1 MKKSNAKIGI
11 FMSAIL
17 MMGVIGVSSSLAVI
31 AQKFNMQIV
40 DVVACLISIS
50 CLAMIPVTILSG
62 ILMSYIP
69 KKVLLIAGIILFIV
83 GGVLPSQAG
92 SFQMIVALRALFGI
106 GIGIIQPTCSS
117 LVAEN
122 YEGAERD
129 RTMGTMN
136 SFQMLGCML
145 MSILGGQ
152 LGATA
157 NGAVNVFYVHLIGI
171 VSLICAIIFIP
182 YKKPVKQEK
191 SSTGSGSL
199 QITGGL
205 IGWVLLYFVFMIAG
219 QIFSNN
225 ASSLITNLGIG
236 TAAEAGRTLA
246 AFALGGFVMGFLFGK
261 IFAALKN
268 ITMPVGF
275 FILALSYVIMAFG
288 TSMVLQYIG
297 AFVCGLA
304 FSIAM
309 PLFATG
315 SSAFVNEATA
325 SFAIALT
332 TCFQNLGMTVCPYV
346 VDPVSTKM
354 TVEGGLTKDQNA
366 LLFGAILIG
375 IFGVIFMIRGLRL
388 NNQSGR

>member
-1 MKKSNAKIGI
+1 
-11 FMSAIL
+11 MSAIL

-31 AQKFNMQIV
+31 AEKFNLQIM
-40 DVVACLISIS
+40 DVVAGLISVS
-50 CLAMIPVTILSG
+50 CLAMIPVTVLSG
-62 ILMSYIP
+62 ILMSYIS
-69 KKVLLIAGIILFIV
+69 KKVLLITGIILFIL
-83 GGVLPSQAG
+83 GGVLPAQMD
-92 SFQMIVALRALFGI
+92 SFQMIVAMRALFGI

-136 SFQMLGCML
+136 SFQMLGCMV

-171 VSLICAIIFIP
+171 ISLVCAIIFIP
-182 YKKPVKQEK
+182 YKKPAGRKADNTETK
-191 SSTGSGSL
+191 KESL
-199 QITGGL
+199 QITPGL

-225 ASSLITNLGIG
+225 ASALITNLGIG

-246 AFALGGFVMGFLFGK
+246 AFAFGGFVMGFLFGK
-261 IFAALKN
+261 IFGALKN

-288 TSMVLQYIG
+288 TNMMLQYVG
-297 AFVCGLA
+297 AFICGLA

-315 SSAFVNEATA
+315 SAAFVNEATA

-354 TVEGGLTKDQNA
+354 AAGIGLTKDQNA

-388 NNQSGR
+388 NSQLSR